1 MITQGNVAK
10 MEFTTQ
16 DTLPLPMEAIAHVAR
31 KKVSLRWRRVLDLHF
46 AGKTR
51 EEIMDITG
59 YSYIR
64 ISQILNEPR
73 MVELRQQVMKYYDQD
88 FEALYP
94 RVVQSIREGLVDPEP
109 GVQTDARR
117 DWLKAH
123 GKFQPAVKEG
133 GGNVNMSAE
142 KIIFQILN
150 QAKAERRELQG

>member
-1 MITQGNVAK
+1 MVNKGNVAIQQ
-10 MEFTTQ
+10 FTTQ
-16 DTLPLPMEAIAHVAR
+16 DTMPVPMEQIAHVGR
-31 KKVSLRWRRVLDLHF
+31 PKVSLKWRRVLDLHF

-51 EEIMDITG
+51 EEIMELTG

-64 ISQILNEPR
+64 ISQILNDDR
-73 MVELRQQVMKYYDQD
+73 IVELRQQIMKYYDQD

-94 RVVQSIREGLVDPEP
+94 RVVNSIREGLVSPEA

-123 GKFQPAVKEG
+123 GKFQPLVKEG
-133 GGNVNMSAE
+133 GGNINVSAE

-150 QAKAERRELQG
+150 QAKAERTELGR

>member
-1 MITQGNVAK
+1 MINQGNVAK
-10 MEFTTQ
+10 MEFSTQ
-16 DTLPLPMEAIAHVAR
+16 DTLPIPMEQIASVGR
-31 KKVSLRWRRVLDLHF
+31 PKVSLKWRRVLDLHF

-51 EEIMDITG
+51 EEIMELTG
-59 YSYIR
+59 YSYTR

-73 MVELRQQVMKYYDQD
+73 IVELRQQVMKFYDQD

-94 RVVQSIREGLVDPEP
+94 RVVDSIRKGLVSEEA

-123 GKFQPAVKEG
+123 GKFTPEVKVG
-133 GGNVNMSAE
+133 SSVNVSAE

-150 QAKAERRELQG
+150 QAKQERSDLERR